1 MSKNISSLILIFAY
15 KRTIFLSAVSIERL
29 TGFLIKGSSDS
40 STRISSFTPS
50 SVVKRKR
57 GTSISSPMDIISLVI
72 ESVSEHLFREL
83 HLVAM
88 SDRCITRIRVEAIHR
103 SSLIIVDS
111 VEQV

>member
-1 MSKNISSLILIFAY
+1 MVKNMSSLILIFAY
-15 KRTIFLSAVSIERL
+15 KRTIFLSAVGIERL

-57 GTSISSPMDIISLVI
+57 GTSISSPMDIILLVI

-83 HLVAM
+83 HLEVAM
-88 SDRCITRIRVEAIHR
+88 SDRCITRIRSLGN
-103 SSLIIVDS
+103 SSFPTHNC
-111 VEQV
+111 